1 MNITFACPKCEAANR
16 TEFSPGET
24 ALCCKHCGQHLHVP
38 AGAIDNQCH
47 VHRCLACPSSDLF
60 VRKDFPQRLGVALV
74 TIGLVGSCVAW
85 AYSQLYWT
93 FGILFAT
100 ALVDVLLYAVVPNAL
115 MCYRCGAMYRGAAD
129 IDRHGSFNLET
140 HERHRQQK
148 IRLAGIRNQESG
160 VRSQDSTT
168 GVAS

>member
-1 MNITFACPKCEAANR
+1 M
-16 TEFSPGET
+16 
-24 ALCCKHCGQHLHVP
+24 
-38 AGAIDNQCH
+38 
-47 VHRCLACPSSDLF
+47 
-60 VRKDFPQRLGVALV
+60 RKDFPQRLGVALV
-74 TIGLVGSCVAW
+74 TIGLLGSCVAW

-129 IDRHGSFNLET
+129 IDQHGSFNLET

-148 IRLAGIRNQESG
+148 IRLAGVRNQETG